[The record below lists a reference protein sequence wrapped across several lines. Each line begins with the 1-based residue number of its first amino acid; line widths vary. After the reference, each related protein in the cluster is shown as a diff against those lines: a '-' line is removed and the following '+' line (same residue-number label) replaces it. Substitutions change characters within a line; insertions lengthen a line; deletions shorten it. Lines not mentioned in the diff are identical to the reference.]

1 MPAVDVIK
9 NIGQGLIALGTRR
22 LVALGVAGVVV
33 FLLVGISG
41 YLLSQPE
48 REILYSGLDQQDV
61 TGIGAVLGDSGIG
74 FDVNTAGDTVLVK
87 PSETAKARMILA
99 QKGLP
104 RSGNSGYELFD
115 KMGSIGL
122 TSFMQQ
128 VTKVRALEGELA
140 RTIQLIDG
148 VRAARVHL
156 ALRTDG
162 VLRSERESAA
172 ASVIIRQDEGSSDMS
187 ARAIRHLVAAAIPG
201 LAADQVTVMNTDGT
215 LLSSGED
222 SVNAA
227 PEKLIG
233 LERLVSSD
241 IERNI
246 IRTLTPYLGVDNLR
260 VSVAAKLNAD
270 KRQTSEV
277 AFDPNSRVERSIR
290 TFKES
295 GQAENASGTDAV
307 SVDQNIPQEDSP
319 KASGDST
326 KEKKDRREEVTNF
339 EINSK
344 SVATT
349 SEGYDIER
357 LSIAVVVNRAQLLKP
372 LGETPTPEAIAA
384 QVTELE
390 QLVRSAS
397 GASVDRG
404 DQIKISPVDF
414 STGSTDLEALESGGV
429 ADLLVDN
436 LSSFVNAGALI
447 LVTILVLT
455 LGLRP
460 ALRVIVPTQGAI
472 VAQQRGSLADFSE
485 PSTAMG
491 GVSESEAGRI
501 GQRSADPLLDDL
513 ARQVSNG
520 PRDRLVK
527 IVELDP
533 ERAAD
538 VLRQWLNEPSG
549 NRA

>member
-1 MPAVDVIK
+1 MQVVDVMR

-22 LVALGVAGVVV
+22 LIALGVAGVVV

-41 YLLSQPE
+41 YVLSQPE
-48 REILYSGLDQQDV
+48 REILYAGLDQQDV

-87 PSETAKARMILA
+87 SSETAKARMILA

-156 ALRTDG
+156 ALRTEG
-162 VLRSERESAA
+162 VLRSGRESAA
-172 ASVIIRQDEGSSDMS
+172 ASVIIRQEEGSSDMS

-201 LAADQVTVMNTDGT
+201 LSADQVTVMNTDGT
-215 LLSSGED
+215 LLSSAED

-233 LERLVSSD
+233 LERLVSTD

-270 KRQTSEV
+270 KRQTNEV

-319 KASGDST
+319 KANGDST

-344 SVATT
+344 SVATI

-372 LGETPTPEAIAA
+372 LGEAPTPEAVAA
-384 QVTELE
+384 QITELE

-414 STGSTDLEALESGGV
+414 STGSTDLEALESGGI
-429 ADLLVDN
+429 ADLLQDN

-447 LVTILVLT
+447 LVTILILT

-460 ALRVIVPTQGAI
+460 ALRVIIPAQSAI
-472 VAQQRGSLADFSE
+472 EAQQRGSLADFSGS
-485 PSTAMG
+485 PATV
-491 GVSESEAGRI
+491 GVVPESDTGRI

-549 NRA
+549 HRA

>member
-1 MPAVDVIK
+1 MQVVDVMR

-22 LVALGVAGVVV
+22 LIALGVAGVVV

-41 YLLSQPE
+41 YVLSQPE
-48 REILYSGLDQQDV
+48 REILYAGLDQQDV
-61 TGIGAVLGDSGIG
+61 TGIGAVLDDSGIG

-87 PSETAKARMILA
+87 SSETAKARMILA

-156 ALRTDG
+156 ALRTEG
-162 VLRSERESAA
+162 VLRSGRESAA
-172 ASVIIRQDEGSSDMS
+172 ASVIIRQEEGSSDMS

-201 LAADQVTVMNTDGT
+201 LSADQVTVMNTDGT
-215 LLSSGED
+215 LLSSAED

-233 LERLVSSD
+233 LERLVSTD

-270 KRQTSEV
+270 KRQTNEV

-319 KASGDST
+319 KANGDST

-344 SVATT
+344 SVATI

-372 LGETPTPEAIAA
+372 LGEAPTPEAVAA

-414 STGSTDLEALESGGV
+414 STGSTDLEALESGGI
-429 ADLLVDN
+429 ADLLQDN

-447 LVTILVLT
+447 LVTILILT

-460 ALRVIVPTQGAI
+460 ALRVIIPAQSAI
-472 VAQQRGSLADFSE
+472 EAQQRGSLADFSGS
-485 PSTAMG
+485 PATV
-491 GVSESEAGRI
+491 GVVPESDTGRI

-549 NRA
+549 HRA